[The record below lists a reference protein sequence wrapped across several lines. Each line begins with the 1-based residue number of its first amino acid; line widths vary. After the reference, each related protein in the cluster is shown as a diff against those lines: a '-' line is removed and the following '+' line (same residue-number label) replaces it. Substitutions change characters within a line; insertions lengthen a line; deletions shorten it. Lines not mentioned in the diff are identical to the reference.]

1 MTHSS
6 RWRQFGAPVA
16 TAALAVAVAQGLRHG
31 LVEPA
36 ALTARCDAA
45 PLGDA
50 ACALRTF
57 VVQSFVQQRLA
68 LAALVL
74 ALLATFT
81 RWRWAALL
89 ALGLGAAGL
98 VLYSSG
104 LAAPAVLLAALVC
117 ARPAS
122 AQAAR

>member
-1 MTHSS
+1 MTRS
-6 RWRQFGAPVA
+6 RRWQQFGAPLA
-16 TAALAVAVAQGLRHG
+16 TAALAVALAQGLRHG

-36 ALTARCDAA
+36 DLTARCDAA

-57 VVQSFVQQRLA
+57 VVQSFIHQRLA
-68 LAALVL
+68 LAALAL
-74 ALLATFT
+74 ALLATFS

-117 ARPAS
+117 ARPALMEPV
-122 AQAAR
+122 R